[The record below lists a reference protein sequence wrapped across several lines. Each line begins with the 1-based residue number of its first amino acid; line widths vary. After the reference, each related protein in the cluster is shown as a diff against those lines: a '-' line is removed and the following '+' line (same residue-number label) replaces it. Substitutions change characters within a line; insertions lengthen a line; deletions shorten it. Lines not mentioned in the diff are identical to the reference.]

1 MTQTTKVQQ
10 NPATIRPCT
19 AQGLVYRAYKRSYG
33 GGPSQVLSLFASGYY
48 GDAPWT
54 MFFTGVEGKPG
65 TYQLME
71 KVPTIVYFIE
81 TYYTATHCSGVGLSE
96 LGASVTIVDAFGS
109 HSVPIEPL
117 K

>member
-1 MTQTTKVQQ
+1 MTQTTKLQQ

-19 AQGLVYRAYKRSYG
+19 AQRLIYRAYKRSYG
-33 GGPSQVLSLFASGYY
+33 GGPAQVLSLFASGYY

-65 TYQLME
+65 TYNLME

-81 TYYTATHCSGVGLSE
+81 TYYTATHCSGVGLSD
-96 LGASVTIVDAFGS
+96 LGSSVTIVDGFGS
-109 HSVPIEPL
+109 HTVPIEAL
-117 K
+117 T